1 MRVAMIITRG
11 DEYGGSQ
18 LHVGYLSKHLISY
31 GISTTVI
38 TGSTGNFTSYLSKE
52 GIPFIQ
58 VAKLVRSISIVR
70 DVLSIKRLTKIL
82 NQGQFDLV
90 TGHGSKAGFI
100 GAIASKLSKTP
111 FIFTAHSW
119 PFLQTTS
126 SWSRNLYIPLCKLI
140 CAFST
145 RVICVSEHTKQ
156 VAIDNRLGAQSLF
169 PIVPNGIPDIR
180 HRERT
185 ASRSFDVTMVAR
197 FAAPKNHVL
206 LLEAI
211 SLLEGVTLALIG
223 DGPNRGIIERIISE
237 RGLEDRVTLFGEL
250 EDVSDVL
257 LDSSILI
264 LTSYS
269 EGLPLA
275 ILEGMCAGLPIIAT
289 DIGGIPELVKHN
301 KNGFLVNNNANQLAC
316 YIKKMLDSPTLRK
329 EMGAHGRELYQ
340 SNYTVEIMTR
350 KTNEI
355 YQSVVV

>member
-1 MRVAMIITRG
+1 MIITRG

-38 TGSTGNFTSYLSKE
+38 TGSTGNFTSYLSNE

-58 VAKLVRSISIVR
+58 VSELVRSISIVR
-70 DVLSIKRLTKIL
+70 DVLSIRRLTKIL
-82 NQGQFDLV
+82 NQGQYDLV

-126 SWSRNLYIPLCKLI
+126 PLSRNLYIPLCKLI
-140 CAFST
+140 CAFSA
-145 RVICVSEHTKQ
+145 RVICVSEYTKQ
-156 VAIDNRLGAQSLF
+156 VAIENRLGAQSLF
-169 PIVPNGIPDIR
+169 PIIPNGIPDIR
-180 HRERT
+180 HKELSARRP
-185 ASRSFDVTMVAR
+185 FDVTMVAR

-211 SLLEGVTLALIG
+211 NLLEGVTLALIG
-223 DGPNRGIIERIISE
+223 DGPNKVIIERMIFKY
-237 RGLEDRVTLFGEL
+237 GLKNRVTLFGEL
-250 EDVSDVL
+250 EDVSNVL
-257 LDSSILI
+257 LDSNILI

-269 EGLPLA
+269 EGLPLT
-275 ILEGMCAGLPIIAT
+275 ILEGMCAGLPIIASN
-289 DIGGIPELVKHN
+289 IGGIPELVEHN
-301 KNGFLVNNNANQLAC
+301 NNGFLVNNNANQLAC
-316 YIKKMLDSPTLRK
+316 YIKMMLDNPTLRK
-329 EMGAHGRELYQ
+329 EMGARSRKLYQ
-340 SNYTVEIMTR
+340 SNYKIEIMAR

-355 YQSVVV
+355 YQSVVG